1 MDLLV
6 KVYALP
12 NSNVNT
18 TTTVPIITIRI
29 MTVRMAK
36 IYLKMFLL
44 LSSNLSN
51 LNSPSNLLPNSS

>member
-1 MDLLV
+1 MDFFV